1 VEQTCFCG
9 GIGGRDTEVQMGCS
23 VEEQERVPERLGCR
37 KHKQSPR
44 VLGKRLELSS
54 ETLFDP

>member
-1 VEQTCFCG
+1 
-9 GIGGRDTEVQMGCS
+9 MGCS
-23 VEEQERVPERLGCR
+23 VEEQERVPERLGCG